1 MARFS
6 DAWRFGYLFQIRA
19 TRVAVQALARHS
31 SLHRKN
37 PPCAKQLKTNAIVL
51 RHRQTNCCM
60 VRPGSDRKEVTM
72 SAVAEVLSTISHS
85 PRGCDLPTCPVCAD
99 SMVAAEASAYLA
111 DNIVSYLWTCDTC
124 GYGFVTRHSL
134 KRLVCN

>member
-1 MARFS
+1 
-6 DAWRFGYLFQIRA
+6 
-19 TRVAVQALARHS
+19 
-31 SLHRKN
+31 
-37 PPCAKQLKTNAIVL
+37 
-51 RHRQTNCCM
+51 
-60 VRPGSDRKEVTM
+60 M
-72 SAVAEVLSTISHS
+72 SAVAEVLSTVSLS

-124 GYGFVTRHSL
+124 GYGFVTRHSF